1 MTQANPFADFQSDPF
16 FDFGANFFQSQVD
29 PTSQID
35 SPFADLLEQEPDIPF
50 QGALQR
56 ANLTPNLLQQ
66 FQGQRSQLFN
76 QFQGL
81 LDQQIR
87 QGLLPNLR
95 FGDFMGNFD
104 FQRES
109 FRTPP
114 SERAGGDVSQF
125 RPRTQFFR

>member
-1 MTQANPFADFQSDPF
+1 MVEANPFADFQDDPF
-16 FDFGANFFQSQVD
+16 FSFGTNFGEDIFPAANLG
-29 PTSQID
+29 IGG
-35 SPFADLLEQEPDIPF
+35 DLLELDPDLAF

-56 ANLTPNLLQQ
+56 NRPTPNLLQQ

-87 QGLLPNLR
+87 QGLVPNLR

-114 SERAGGDVSQF
+114 SERAGADVSQF
-125 RPRTQFFR
+125 RPRTEFFR